1 MGTLY
6 IKVTQTQICCSAFEL
21 DVVLVPDFYVNGVRI
36 VYLLPVKRQ
45 RNQFKKA
52 NGAALDHT
60 LSWLKIAS
68 QMLGVAECFQS
79 STLR

>member
-6 IKVTQTQICCSAFEL
+6 IKVTQMQICWFAFEL
-21 DVVLVPDFYVNGVRI
+21 DAVLVPDFYVNGVRI

-45 RNQFKKA
+45 CHQFKKA

-60 LSWLKIAS
+60 VSWLKIAS
-68 QMLGVAECFQS
+68 
-79 STLR
+79 